1 MCVCARARARVCVCD
16 RCMRE
21 RERESVCVCVCVCV
35 WFLTPRHASRS
46 HQYDERHGHVGHTTA
61 ITDMVIK
68 ETDA

>member
-1 MCVCARARARVCVCD
+1 MCVRARARVCVCVCD

-21 RERESVCVCVCVCV
+21 RESVCV